1 MVEHRPTETK
11 VGHVAS
17 PRDILAFSFG
27 KYDCRTGRRARGR
40 KSRPVERTRA
50 AQHEDSWLRR
60 RKPSK
65 FDAAE
70 LRAALHCTLR
80 ILRLA
85 ERRGRYLAMLP
96 SLAEVFPSP
105 GDRWHRALGLPP
117 DQRPFSLFFG
127 QSGNSSVAFEGC
139 FRTWSSSSQ
148 PLQLPFFYEFTT
160 IGRLHCGEDTCSASV
175 STSAVQRSKV

>member
-85 ERRGRYLAMLP
+85 ERRGLYQLLSHASVPRGSFPLP
-96 SLAEVFPSP
+96 RGSMAQGARSSP
-105 GDRWHRALGLPP
+105 GPAPFFRCFSARGATHRSLP
-117 DQRPFSLFFG
+117 R
-127 QSGNSSVAFEGC
+127 VAFAPEPKLAA
-139 FRTWSSSSQ
+139 TA
-148 PLQLPFFYEFTT
+148 
-160 IGRLHCGEDTCSASV
+160 I
-175 STSAVQRSKV
+175 AVFL